1 MDKSRHPEVLVKTI
15 VTTKSLFITKYVK
28 RCLGNF
34 WSFSEK
40 YFVHF
45 ICNTIFQM
53 FIETKKKLIDLFQGD
68 LAKFVISPTQ
78 YFVINEISLMVF
90 RTLLLNLLLDYYLKS
105 KIARQQPKA
114 APVKDKVNLCFVNE
128 NIQSTYSK
136 RNVLDLCQFQLQSS

>member
-1 MDKSRHPEVLVKTI
+1 
-15 VTTKSLFITKYVK
+15 
-28 RCLGNF
+28 
-34 WSFSEK
+34 
-40 YFVHF
+40 
-45 ICNTIFQM
+45 M